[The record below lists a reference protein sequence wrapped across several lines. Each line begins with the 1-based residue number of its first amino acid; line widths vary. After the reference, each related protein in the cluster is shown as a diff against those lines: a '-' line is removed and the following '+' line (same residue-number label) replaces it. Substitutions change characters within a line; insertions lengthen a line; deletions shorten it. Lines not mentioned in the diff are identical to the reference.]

1 MISRRD
7 LLLIL
12 LAGFGLPAFSDAVL
26 ADSGKGGG
34 GGGGGGHDDDD
45 DDHDDKDDY
54 QKARAAVRNGQ
65 AASLKD
71 ILRIVRRKYSGTVVR
86 VRLSGSGGGLLY
98 RIRLLT
104 ANNQVIEIRVN
115 AVTGQI
121 VGARGV

>member
-26 ADSGKGGG
+26 ADSGKG

-71 ILRIVRRKYSGTVVR
+71 ILRIVRGKYSGKVVR
-86 VRLSGSGGGLLY
+86 VRLTGSGSGLLY

-121 VGARGV
+121 VGTRGV